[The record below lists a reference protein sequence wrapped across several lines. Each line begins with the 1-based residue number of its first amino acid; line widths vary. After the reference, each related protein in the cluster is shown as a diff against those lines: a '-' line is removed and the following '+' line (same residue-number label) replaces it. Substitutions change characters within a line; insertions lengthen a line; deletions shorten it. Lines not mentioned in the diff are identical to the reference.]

1 MFLVSADEGCR
12 SFTVIMKKVLC
23 LLSILGLSFSFSGC
37 ISNPINGYT
46 ATHYYEAGRQQEAE
60 GNLELARMNYSR
72 SYGNTVVGNL
82 PPGAKAH
89 ALYEYARISAYLAER
104 TEAEKGFIDVLSLI
118 DQAKGEADSLRAPAL
133 AEYARMLRD
142 QGDHAKAVP
151 IYDQAVAE
159 MEKRSAEA
167 KYPVNFAYFLGDVA
181 ENLRAA
187 GLPARADAVTARAS
201 ALKAMNPGV
210 APTFNLW
217 ETYASAAHA
226 LIAKNNWRAACVA
239 MSRAV
244 KEAEE
249 RGLGPKTLVTL
260 DYEYGRCLGVTGKFA
275 DAETCLLKALALD
288 KQTGGPFYMDL
299 TELARLNYDQA
310 KYPEANAY
318 FEQDLLEMDR
328 QGLADSAPAGFIDV
342 LGEYSVALR
351 KTGHEFEAGT
361 VDARIKAIRA
371 AHPVLVSHT
380 DRTPYGKYR
389 QP

>member
-1 MFLVSADEGCR
+1 
-12 SFTVIMKKVLC
+12 MKKIVL
-23 LLSILGLSFSFSGC
+23 LLSLLGLSLGFSGC
-37 ISNPINGYT
+37 IGNSINSYT
-46 ATHYYEAGRQQEAE
+46 ANRYYAAGRQQEAE

-72 SYGNTVVGNL
+72 AYGNTVIGNL
-82 PPGAKAH
+82 PPADKAH
-89 ALYEYARISAYLAER
+89 YLYEYARISAYLAER
-104 TEAEKGFIDVLSLI
+104 AEAEKGFIEVLSLV
-118 DQAKGEADSLRAPAL
+118 DQARGEADSLRAPAL

-142 QGDHAKAVP
+142 QGDFAKAVP
-151 IYDQAVAE
+151 IYDQAVSE
-159 MEKRSAEA
+159 MEKRSAET
-167 KYPVNFAYFLGDVA
+167 KYPVDFAYFLGDVA
-181 ENLRAA
+181 ENFRAA

-201 ALKAMNPGV
+201 ALKAMNPGA

-226 LIAKNNWRAACVA
+226 LIAKNNWGAACVA

-244 KEAEE
+244 QEAEE
-249 RGLGPKTLVTL
+249 RGFGPKTLVTL

-275 DAETCLLKALALD
+275 DAETYLLKALALD

-310 KYPEANAY
+310 KFPEAIAY

-328 QGLADSAPAGFIDV
+328 QGLADSASAAFIDI
-342 LGEYSVALR
+342 LGEYGVALR

-361 VDARIKAIRA
+361 MDARIKTIRA

-380 DRTPYGKYR
+380 DRTPYGNYR
-389 QP
+389 